1 MHLNRFMW
9 RPFIR
14 QHSGPCVCV
23 CVLHVHCDR
32 CIHCCVYS
40 LFFFFFCKLF
50 SELSYIYFC
59 FSVHSG
65 FFSLAFVCVFDCIEM
80 IRICWRETPIMSPH
94 VHMPLLTLLHR
105 SIFIHQNY
113 FLWLDFVCLSYKMS
127 PLDLLFRWRII
138 IVIIIILNNLCSC
151 FDLWL
156 TNLDRTGH
164 SQWIYIALRIWT
176 DLSWLF
182 CLPLLLKAPTAQ
194 FSHNK

>member
-1 MHLNRFMW
+1 MAT
-9 RPFIR
+9 I
-14 QHSGPCVCV
+14 HSAAQRSVCV
-23 CVLHVHCDR
+23 CLCFACALWPLH
-32 CIHCCVYS
+32 S
-40 LFFFFFCKLF
+40 LLCLFVVFFFFCKLF

-59 FSVHSG
+59 LSVHSG

-164 SQWIYIALRIWT
+164 SQWIYICAYGRIYPGY
-176 DLSWLF
+176 F
-182 CLPLLLKAPTAQ
+182 VCLCCWKHQ
-194 FSHNK
+194 QRNSHTTNNYI